1 MLSVKISVFCF
12 LQGGEGVSLFI
23 SNRQYI
29 KDTHE
34 ESAYVPSLFESS
46 SVRVQHRIFR
56 REHELGHVLLDSFEV
71 QNHTTEPLAYPLPP
85 DGCTMLV
92 FFLGRT
98 EAQGY
103 FRGVAATIEYLTIP
117 PHSAAFCLRLRPG
130 SATAIA
136 PAPVSDISDRLTPL
150 DMFFRGVSELLTQLR
165 HGESFHERNVLLQ
178 RYLTAREVGAY
189 NPMALVSRCVEEIEK
204 SQGNLRI
211 QELAKTV
218 GCSERYL
225 NRVFQSHA
233 GLSPKLF
240 CELVQL
246 QFCTKYIAAEQP
258 KSLLDAAVDYGYFDQ
273 AHMNRA
279 FRKFLNCTARDVR
292 QYGRKRMTENG

>member
-1 MLSVKISVFCF
+1 M
-12 LQGGEGVSLFI
+12 
-23 SNRQYI
+23 
-29 KDTHE
+29 
-34 ESAYVPSLFESS
+34 
-46 SVRVQHRIFR
+46 
-56 REHELGHVLLDSFEV
+56 
-71 QNHTTEPLAYPLPP
+71 
-85 DGCTMLV
+85 
-92 FFLGRT
+92 
-98 EAQGY
+98 
-103 FRGVAATIEYLTIP
+103 
-117 PHSAAFCLRLRPG
+117 
-130 SATAIA
+130 
-136 PAPVSDISDRLTPL
+136 
-150 DMFFRGVSELLTQLR
+150 
-165 HGESFHERNVLLQ
+165 LLQ

-225 NRVFQSHA
+225 NSVFQSHA

-292 QYGRKRMTENG
+292 QYGRKRMPENG